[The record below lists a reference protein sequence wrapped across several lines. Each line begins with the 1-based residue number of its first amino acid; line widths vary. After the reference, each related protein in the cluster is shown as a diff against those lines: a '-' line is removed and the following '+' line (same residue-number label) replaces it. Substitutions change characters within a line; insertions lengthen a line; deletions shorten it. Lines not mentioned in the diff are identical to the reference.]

1 MTAVIERPTIE
12 DVAARRYTAEDF
24 ETLPDDGKEYEL
36 IDGELVEM
44 KGASGRHSEVI
55 SVIDTNLR
63 AHAKTNKL
71 GRVFVNAPV
80 ALNDRD
86 EPRPDVLFVA
96 AGKLPDDFEGPILAT
111 PDLVVEVN
119 SPSDTTKGIYDKLVK
134 YRAAGVRL
142 IWSVFLLER
151 YVLIYRLGNPKIQ
164 LLNLNDELEGEDV
177 IPGFKLKVSTIF
189 EQ

>member
-1 MTAVIERPTIE
+1 MTALIERPTTE
-12 DVAARRYTAEDF
+12 DIAARKYTAEDF

-36 IDGELVEM
+36 IDGELIEM

-55 SVIDTNLR
+55 TTLATELKNFV
-63 AHAKTNKL
+63 KTNKT
-71 GRVFVNAPV
+71 GRVFTNGPV
-80 ALNDRD
+80 ALSDKD

-96 AGKLPDDFEGPILAT
+96 AGKLPDDFEGPILAI

-119 SPSDTTKGIYDKLVK
+119 SPSDTTKGIHDKLVK

-151 YVLIYRLGNPKIQ
+151 YVLIYHLGKPKI
-164 LLNLNDELEGEDV
+164 
-177 IPGFKLKVSTIF
+177 
-189 EQ
+189 